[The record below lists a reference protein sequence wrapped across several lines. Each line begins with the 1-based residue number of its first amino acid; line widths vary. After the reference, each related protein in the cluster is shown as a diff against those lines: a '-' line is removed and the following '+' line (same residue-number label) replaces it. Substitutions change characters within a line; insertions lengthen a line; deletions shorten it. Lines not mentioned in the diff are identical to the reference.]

1 MTNRQ
6 RLAVHLNSEACA
18 SCHRLIDPIGF
29 GFEQYDAI
37 GAFREKMSLRI
48 ASNRY
53 DDGGRREP
61 ITIEL
66 DVDTSAY
73 LQGIDKSEFRTP
85 KELGRILA
93 KNESCQKC
101 IVKQLF
107 RYAFGREETEQ
118 DQSVIESL
126 LVEFRDAEFRFRE
139 LMVSLVTSELFLQR
153 G

>member
-1 MTNRQ
+1 
-6 RLAVHLNSEACA
+6 
-18 SCHRLIDPIGF
+18 
-29 GFEQYDAI
+29 
-37 GAFREKMSLRI
+37 MSLRI

-53 DDGGRREP
+53 DEGGRREP

-73 LQGIDKSEFRTP
+73 LQGIDASAFTTP

-93 KNESCQKC
+93 ENETCQKC

-107 RYAFGREETEQ
+107 RFAFGREEKVDDQPVIDTLLEQ
-118 DQSVIESL
+118 
-126 LVEFRDAEFRFRE
+126 FRDARFRFRE
-139 LMVSLVTSELFLQR
+139 LIVSLVTSELFLQR